1 MRCPYCGGNDDRVLD
16 SRPSSAGAAVKRR
29 RQCDICGR
37 RYTTYERVAET
48 GLYVIKN
55 SDQRREPFDRTKI
68 LRGMQVACKGR
79 PVSIETLETITDEI
93 EKLLYNKSVP
103 EVSSAEIGEMV
114 MERLQSQDQVAYVR
128 FASVYR
134 RFEDATQFGELVKGL
149 SSNDR
154 PNSSSNKYE
163 A

>member
-1 MRCPYCGGNDDRVLD
+1 MRCPYCDGNDDRVLD

-29 RQCDICGR
+29 RQCDSCGR

-48 GLYVIKN
+48 GLYVIKK

-68 LRGMQVACKGR
+68 LRGMQIACKGR
-79 PVSIETLETITDEI
+79 PVGIETLEAITDEI
-93 EKLLYNKSVP
+93 EKILYNKSVP

-114 MERLQSQDQVAYVR
+114 VQRLQTLDQVAYVR

-134 RFEDATQFGELVKGL
+134 QFEDATQFGELVQGL
-149 SSNDR
+149 RRNDR
-154 PNSSSNKYE
+154 SNE
-163 A
+163 